1 MLFLDVSRPKPDR
14 PRWKLSPSEVPPELA
29 DNFVVR
35 YLADLSPEQE
45 AAIERAEALDAA
57 LGDGRPDGE

>member
-1 MLFLDVSRPKPDR
+1 VTLPKKATKPER
-14 PRWKLSPSEVPPELA
+14 PRWKLSPSEVPPELS

-35 YLADLSPEQE
+35 YLADLTPEQE

-57 LGDGRPDGE
+57 IGDGRPDDE